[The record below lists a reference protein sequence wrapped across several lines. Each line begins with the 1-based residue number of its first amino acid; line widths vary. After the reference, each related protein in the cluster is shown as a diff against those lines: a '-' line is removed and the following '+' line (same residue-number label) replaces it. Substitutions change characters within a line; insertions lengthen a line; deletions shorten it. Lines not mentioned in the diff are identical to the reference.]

1 MTTNETPQNAVME
14 PCPFCLKTDALIITG
29 TGYPNEKRVVCNYN
43 NGGCG
48 ASKGAGDTEAE
59 AIKKWNTRALT
70 AAEVSRS
77 QERTSVTEIDVESL
91 KRAFQAG
98 FEISAEGCNGEY
110 NDGEDMSGYLERGF
124 NVFLKASGLLSKYP
138 ERFK

>member
-1 MTTNETPQNAVME
+1 MTTNEPPQNAVME
-14 PCPFCLKTDALIITG
+14 PCPIMAAF
-29 TGYPNEKRVVCNYN
+29 KRI
-43 NGGCG
+43 
-48 ASKGAGDTEAE
+48 ASKSRNGVGEANFE
-59 AIKKWNTRALT
+59 RYKENEQDVITVQHFLLNVETPLT
-70 AAEVSRS
+70 SA
-77 QERTSVTEIDVESL
+77 VTEIDVESL

-138 ERFK
+138 QRFK